1 MNEDKFSTL
10 YLSLLQIEVIRCIIT
25 MTKGS
30 VAENNMGKYSK
41 IQFYDIFNIL
51 HVHEKCDYT
60 NVV

>member
-1 MNEDKFSTL
+1 
-10 YLSLLQIEVIRCIIT
+10 